1 MLTILRDRINLQ
13 YLMKAQT
20 AISLINKDNGTVNG
34 KLVANGSSYFAIA
47 LHMQESAG
55 NNYQD
60 ANVATS
66 FDIALNATQLN
77 SEQDGFGNPDY
88 DINANPNAVFGADNI
103 KAAMN
108 NPDVKEVV
116 LGEDIDLNKKEFKNE
131 YGNCTFNVD
140 NGKTLDLGGNNFIRP
155 DGGSGNGLAI
165 KSGNTATIENGNVI
179 AEGDMIAVDLAEG
192 STTTFKKVN
201 FKGHGN
207 ELVKARAKAETTTTI
222 VFKECTFENAPV
234 NIAGRDGATYV
245 NVKFENCT
253 FEGTYKMYDKNGKPL
268 ADKHGNIHYTNW
280 LIDVSN
286 YVYGNIVLDNC
297 TMNFDASEASS
308 NKAVLGGTFGLGC
321 SQGENLN
328 ITLDNV
334 TIKGKKVIPIKVDS
348 RWGETVKIIEKG
360 NTTYTVND
368 KKVNYDGSSK

>member
-1 MLTILRDRINLQ
+1 M
-13 YLMKAQT
+13 
-20 AISLINKDNGTVNG
+20 
-34 KLVANGSSYFAIA
+34 VANNSSYFAIA

-60 ANVATS
+60 ANIATS
-66 FDIALNATQLN
+66 FDITLNATQLN

-131 YGNCTFNVD
+131 YGNCIFNVA
-140 NGKTLDLGGNNFIRP
+140 NGKTLDLGGHNFIRP

-192 STTTFKKVN
+192 TTTTFNKVH

-207 ELVKARAKAETTTTI
+207 ELVKMRAKAGEKTTV
-222 VFKECTFENAPV
+222 VFRNCTFENAPV
-234 NIAGRDGATYV
+234 SLSGRDGATYV
-245 NVKFENCT
+245 DVKFENCKFT
-253 FEGTYKMYDKNGKPL
+253 GTYKMYGADGQPL
-268 ADKHGNIHYTNW
+268 ADKNGNIHYTSY
-280 LIDVSN
+280 LITSSS
-286 YVYGNIVLDNC
+286 YVYGEIKLKDC
-297 TMNFDASEASS
+297 TMDLDAHEAKYTQSVI
-308 NKAVLGGTFGLGC
+308 ADLGC

-348 RWGETVKIIEKG
+348 RWDKTVKIIEKG